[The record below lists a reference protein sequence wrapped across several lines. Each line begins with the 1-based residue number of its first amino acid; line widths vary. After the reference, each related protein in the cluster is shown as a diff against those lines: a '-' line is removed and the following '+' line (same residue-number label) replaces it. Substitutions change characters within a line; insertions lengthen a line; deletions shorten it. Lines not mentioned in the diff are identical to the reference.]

1 MYEFMNN
8 EIGTFLSTC
17 SLQTTD
23 ERRHFVY
30 ESRNLF
36 DDLQAHNH
44 TQQHHTAKKMD
55 YKRKYPEGEF
65 TKLEI
70 FFLLQNS
77 FSNFNIFF
85 PPNPQF
91 PFELFIQQRF
101 EIKSCM
107 I

>member
-44 TQQHHTAKKMD
+44 TQQHHTAKK
-55 YKRKYPEGEF
+55 KWI
-65 TKLEI
+65 TKGNT
-70 FFLLQNS
+70 QKGNS
-77 FSNFNIFF
+77 RS
-85 PPNPQF
+85 
-91 PFELFIQQRF
+91 
-101 EIKSCM
+101 
-107 I
+107 